1 VGQHVKDSRAQD
13 AEQALQD
20 ILAEGSRASASLGFG
35 YRRLWATLADATQGG
50 KRVRRALF
58 AASYQAWGGNHAA
71 SAAAIGA
78 AIELLHTA
86 FVVHD
91 DVIDGDDVRHGRPN
105 VSGSHAQQ
113 ALSGG
118 VDVARARQYGAAAGI
133 LAGDLALAAAL
144 RAVATCP
151 APRPVV
157 HQLLDLFDSVLH
169 ITAAGE
175 LADVRL
181 GLGLEHPTLEEA
193 LTVQER
199 KTSVYSFALPL
210 QAGAVLAGAPQTA
223 LDGGGE
229 VGRSLGIAFQ
239 LVDDLLGVFGDGAET
254 GKSTS
259 NDLRSGKQ
267 TPLIT
272 HARSTSA
279 WPGIAPYVGRADLT
293 EPQAAYVREQ
303 LTACGSRRFV
313 ETLAS
318 DYAHDALVSSVD
330 VGMPPALVFWITVM
344 TEELLERAAA

>member
-1 VGQHVKDSRAQD
+1 VGPYVTDTRAQG

-35 YRRLWATLADATQGG
+35 YRRLWATLADATEGG

-71 SAAAIGA
+71 SAAAVGA

-91 DVIDGDDVRHGRPN
+91 DVIDEDDVRRGRPN
-105 VSGSHAQQ
+105 VSGVHAQQ

-118 VDVARARQYGAAAGI
+118 VDAARARQYGAAAGI

-151 APRPVV
+151 APRAVV
-157 HQLLDLFDSVLH
+157 HELLDLFDSVLH

-181 GLGLEHPTLEEA
+181 SLGLEHPTLEEA

-223 LDGGGE
+223 RDGGGE

-239 LVDDLLGVFGDGAET
+239 LVDDLLGVFGDDAET
-254 GKSTS
+254 GKSTL

-279 WPGIAPYVGRADLT
+279 WPGIAPYVGRADLN

-313 ETLAS
+313 ETLAR
-318 DYAHDALVSSVD
+318 DYAHDAIVSSVD